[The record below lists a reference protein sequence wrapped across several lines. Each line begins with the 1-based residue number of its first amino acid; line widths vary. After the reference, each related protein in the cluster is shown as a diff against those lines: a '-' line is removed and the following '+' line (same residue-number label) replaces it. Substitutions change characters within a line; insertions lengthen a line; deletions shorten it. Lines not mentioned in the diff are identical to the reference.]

1 MVRRKNSRTRNRV
14 GRTISKTT
22 AVFQAK
28 SLKRRVRTKPLRRS
42 KNIAAPPD
50 GLNQGLLAGALQLAA
65 QPVDVHLE
73 HVGRAFPVGLPEMFA
88 HHLARDDLAGV
99 AHEHFE
105 EAEFGGCEI
114 D

>member
-1 MVRRKNSRTRNRV
+1 MVRRKNSRTRNNV
-14 GRTISKTT
+14 GRTINKTT

-50 GLNQGLLAGALQLAA
+50 GLDQGLLAGALELAA
-65 QPVDVHLE
+65 QPVDVHLK
-73 HVGRAFPVGLPEMFA
+73 HVGGAFPVGFPQVLADHFA
-88 HHLARDDLAGV
+88 GYDLTGV

-105 EAEFGGCEI
+105 EAELSG
-114 D
+114 